1 MALSSDLTWKALL
14 KLTSQVEYVMLGP
27 HIEPSPELRKIIE
40 ERKAESR
47 KKIIGQIL
55 AMWDTFEDHKGFEF
69 TIGPAVYVKT
79 NGRQEFVPY
88 DETKT
93 YDWKRYSRVIYWQ
106 FNNRPGNTYALFM
119 KSPLY
124 KPDEYAITNA
134 STGTVIVK
142 NDDDAEDCFLQF
154 LKTLGITDPPPAPHY
169 TFTKEMFDNLTML
182 SKVALFMRFSM
193 LNDMAKETYVND
205 LKLEWHHP
213 KPVLHWS
220 YLGTS
225 YYIQART
232 VESKITIFVYR
243 GEQQL
248 FKNNTAKG
256 LAMLLLINISKL
268 PFTAERLLA
277 ADQFL
282 KIQHIVENAIETLN
296 ENSSGPEDLI
306 MKLNGKLSFDSEF
319 DMLSLDKNLRARIE
333 LLLDLAS
340 VMQITLHKHLNGNV
354 LIHPGWRSHY
364 DNHEWQF
371 QFKIVDSKPLLR
383 FKCSIWTAVR
393 PFRVGHATCEITFK
407 ENSDGDNLRLMF
419 SKIFE
424 FTYNSGVDPKIKPR
438 VIRERRIQYNSAD
451 GSERQFLLLMWD
463 WYWYILEGQHYTV
476 DPYIFPHLN
485 IKQFMQ
491 DYHTK
496 HPTVK
501 KRRNAI
507 LSLYYT
513 KDDDLS
519 EILSKTADK
528 LNEIY
533 QFSKEG
539 WADVAKTNW

>member
-1 MALSSDLTWKALL
+1 M
-14 KLTSQVEYVMLGP
+14 
-27 HIEPSPELRKIIE
+27 
-40 ERKAESR
+40 
-47 KKIIGQIL
+47 
-55 AMWDTFEDHKGFEF
+55 
-69 TIGPAVYVKT
+69 
-79 NGRQEFVPY
+79 
-88 DETKT
+88 
-93 YDWKRYSRVIYWQ
+93 
-106 FNNRPGNTYALFM
+106 
-119 KSPLY
+119 
-124 KPDEYAITNA
+124 
-134 STGTVIVK
+134 
-142 NDDDAEDCFLQF
+142 
-154 LKTLGITDPPPAPHY
+154 
-169 TFTKEMFDNLTML
+169 
-182 SKVALFMRFSM
+182 
-193 LNDMAKETYVND
+193 
-205 LKLEWHHP
+205 
-213 KPVLHWS
+213 
-220 YLGTS
+220 
-225 YYIQART
+225 
-232 VESKITIFVYR
+232 ESKITIFVYKD
-243 GEQQL
+243 EQLL
-248 FKNNTAKG
+248 FQNNTAKG
-256 LAMLLLINISKL
+256 LAMLLLVNISKL

-277 ADQFL
+277 ADQVL

-319 DMLSLDKNLRARIE
+319 DMLSLDTNLRARIE

-371 QFKIVDSKPLLR
+371 QFKIVDGKPLLR

-424 FTYNSGVDPKIKPR
+424 FTHNSGVDPKVKPR
-438 VIRERRIQYNSAD
+438 VLRENRVTYNSTE
-451 GSERQFLLLMWD
+451 GLQRQFSLLIWD
-463 WYWYILEGQHYTV
+463 WYWYILEGNCYFSV
-476 DPYIFPHLN
+476 EPYIFPGLDVTTFIN
-485 IKQFMQ
+485 S
-491 DYHTK
+491 YHAK

-533 QFSKEG
+533 QFSKVE
-539 WADVAKTNW
+539 WADVAKTKW